1 MRKEREEFVCSVGRK
16 SLSTFWRHAC
26 LSDIKRFVLSV
37 SYSAPQTAGHTLLW
51 WWNAEDTD
59 TTDRCARVRTCVRV
73 CVCLIWDVRLCRCNN
88 KVHGA
93 RQRLPSLP
101 QQHLCCLER
110 ERAVKGGG
118 RESNRL
124 SESERVADRFVCS
137 PANSLPP
144 ANSFNTKDEWGKN
157 AQNNTGKKSVREGG
171 GKARKCAKSLSW
183 VSRIQPKNKQIALY
197 WPSKRGDM
205 SLSLRGLLQMAS

>member
-1 MRKEREEFVCSVGRK
+1 MRKEKEEFVRSIGRK

-51 WWNAEDTD
+51 WWNVEDTD
-59 TTDRCARVRTCVRV
+59 TTDRYACVRTCICV
-73 CVCLIWDVRLCRCNN
+73 CVCLIWDVRVCRCNN

-110 ERAVKGGG
+110 ERAVEGGG

-137 PANSLPP
+137 PANSL
-144 ANSFNTKDEWGKN
+144 SLQQTRSIQK
-157 AQNNTGKKSVREGG
+157 TSGG
-171 GKARKCAKSLSW
+171 KCAKQYRKKARGRGW
-183 VSRIQPKNKQIALY
+183 K
-197 WPSKRGDM
+197 SKEM
-205 SLSLRGLLQMAS
+205 C

>member
-1 MRKEREEFVCSVGRK
+1 MRKEREEFVRSVGRK

-59 TTDRCARVRTCVRV
+59 TTDWCACVRTCVRL
-73 CVCLIWDVRLCRCNN
+73 CVCLIWDVRVCRCNN

-110 ERAVKGGG
+110 ERVVEGGG
-118 RESNRL
+118 RER
-124 SESERVADRFVCS
+124 ATDW
-137 PANSLPP
+137 A
-144 ANSFNTKDEWGKN
+144 K
-157 AQNNTGKKSVREGG
+157 VRESQTDSFVLLPTLSPSSKLIQYKRREGEKMLKTIQG
-171 GKARKCAKSLSW
+171 EKKERGRGWKS
-183 VSRIQPKNKQIALY
+183 KE
-197 WPSKRGDM
+197 M
-205 SLSLRGLLQMAS
+205 C